1 MPLRI
6 IFMGTPEFARPTLE
20 FLVSAGHKPELVVCQ
35 PDRPQGRRREV
46 IPSPVKATCTD
57 LHLPVL
63 QPERVRCRA
72 FYDELA
78 TIDPDLIITA
88 AYGRILSREVLAL
101 PKLGCI
107 NLHPSLLPRYR
118 GAAPVQH
125 SIING
130 DTETG
135 VSVLFMTDEVDA
147 GDILAQKRVSLPEDI
162 TAGELLNDLAVLGAR
177 MVLEVVEAIAAGH
190 AQAYPQDPAL
200 VTYAPPLTSS
210 SGHIDWTRSSI
221 EIHNLIRGTQPWPE
235 AVTEFNGKRVIIK
248 SAAVADSK
256 NKYGRPGEVVFRS
269 KRRLLVA
276 CGQGLLEV
284 FTLQTAGGRP
294 LSASETAH
302 NYRGGTFTV
311 RVN

>member
-1 MPLRI
+1 MALRI

-20 FLVSAGHKPELVVCQ
+20 ALVSVGHGPELVVCQ

-46 IPSPVKATCTD
+46 IPSAVKSACAD
-57 LHLPVL
+57 LNLPLL

-78 TIDPDLIITA
+78 AIEPDLIITA
-88 AYGRILSREVLAL
+88 AYGRILSAEVLAL
-101 PKLGCI
+101 PRLGCI

-130 DTETG
+130 DSETG
-135 VSVLFMTDEVDA
+135 VSVLFMSDEVDA
-147 GDILAQKRVSLPEDI
+147 GDILAQKRVPMPPDV
-162 TAGELLNDLAVLGAR
+162 TAGELLDDLAVLGAR
-177 MVLEVVEAIAAGH
+177 MLLEVVEAMANGRV
-190 AQAYPQDPAL
+190 QAYPQDPAL

-210 SGHIDWTRSSI
+210 SGYIDWTRPSI
-221 EIHNLIRGTQPWPE
+221 AIHNLIRGTQPWPE

-248 SAAVADSK
+248 SAAVADPE
-256 NKYGRPGEVVFRS
+256 NEYGNPGEVVFRS

-276 CGQGLLEV
+276 CGQGLLEI

-294 LSASETAH
+294 LPASETAH
-302 NYRGGTFTV
+302 NYRGGSFTV